1 MAAMQLFGLLQGA
14 QQSGLLAL
22 LRTPALTA
30 ELAAATGIAEER
42 VIDICRALDAHA
54 VVIQTEGRYHLADP
68 WRCLTAPDAPQAL
81 EDQLAFSFTQMKIL
95 ANAATGDEDYWTLP
109 PADRLAIAKGSPLN
123 PASPQAPAI
132 IEMWFRT
139 LLPELHSCC
148 SAGGRYLYLGC
159 GASGTLLSYLQAYP
173 KLTAVGVE
181 LAGELLAVARQRA
194 LDLGVSDRVCFHEGD
209 ARDYHA
215 PAQFDVVDWSQT
227 YFPTASRAD
236 ALSVAFQSLK
246 PGGLFTTVLHR
257 QESETASDNLHTDE
271 GRAVSL
277 TLIEMNR
284 LGFPA
289 VNTAT
294 ILQEISAAGF
304 IEMKLVATA
313 MHRRLL
319 ARRPA

>member
-1 MAAMQLFGLLQGA
+1 
-14 QQSGLLAL
+14 
-22 LRTPALTA
+22 
-30 ELAAATGIAEER
+30 
-42 VIDICRALDAHA
+42 
-54 VVIQTEGRYHLADP
+54 
-68 WRCLTAPDAPQAL
+68 
-81 EDQLAFSFTQMKIL
+81 MKIL
-95 ANAATGDEDYWTLP
+95 ANAATGDQDYWTLP
-109 PADRLAIAKGSPLN
+109 PADRLAIAKGFPLN

-215 PAQFDVVDWSQT
+215 PAQFDVVDWSQN

-236 ALSVAFQSLK
+236 ALRVAFQSLK
-246 PGGLFTTVLHR
+246 PGGLLTCVLQLR
-257 QESETASDNLHTDE
+257 DFDLSTDSLHTDE
-271 GRAVSL
+271 GRAV
-277 TLIEMNR
+277 TLALVGWNR

-289 VNTAT
+289 VDTAT
-294 ILQEISAAGF
+294 VLQEITAAGF
-304 IEMKLVATA
+304 VETKLVATEA
-313 MHRRLL
+313 HRRLV